1 MQHSRKIKRR
11 FHGDYQ
17 RGFRKNPIDP
27 SQLVALRNP
36 YGRNFGLVEPSQL
49 VALRNPRSSKII
61 EEIKFDLWEG
71 LLTQNEIAHKYGVT
85 QAYVSQVAKKAGM
98 RGGAFGERR
107 GRPLKPNPYISM
119 FQRNPSNGFRRNP
132 SSGFHRNPSNGFR
145 RNPDPQG
152 NPWGPKLYN
161 PLGDSTHEFKDE
173 THYQRMIAKLR
184 RNPFRGY

>member
-11 FHGDYQ
+11 FSGLQ
-17 RGFRKNPIDP
+17 GEFRKNLIDP

-36 YGRNFGLVEPSQL
+36 YRSAFGLIDPSQL

-71 LLTQNEIAHKYGVT
+71 ALSQQEIARKYGVT
-85 QAYVSQVAKKAGM
+85 QGHISQIAKKAGM

-107 GRPLKPNPYISM
+107 GRPIKRNPYISM
-119 FQRNPSNGFRRNP
+119 FQRNPISRFRRNP
-132 SSGFHRNPSNGFR
+132 IGGFR
-145 RNPDPQG
+145 RNPDPEG

-161 PLGDSTHEFKDE
+161 PIGDSTHEFKDE